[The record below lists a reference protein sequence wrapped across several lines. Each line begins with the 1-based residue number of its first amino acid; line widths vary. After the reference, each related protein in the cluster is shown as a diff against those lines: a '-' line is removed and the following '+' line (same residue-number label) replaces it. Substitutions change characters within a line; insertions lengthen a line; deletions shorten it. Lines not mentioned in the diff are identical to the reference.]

1 MSLLFYY
8 RMKDNTSIIRWSI
21 ILGSFIIISSILWN
35 TYIFFQNFKSEERI
49 KMEIWS
55 KAQTELINSDQENIS
70 PLTLDILR
78 KNTSTP
84 MIMKNIKGNIDSSN
98 IENFN
103 PSDSILVAKLIE
115 KFSRENKPIEIKYN
129 GEILSIL
136 YYGNSTV
143 INKLKYYPLALLLIV
158 FLFGSVVYFFY
169 RSSKTAALNKLWSGM
184 AKETA
189 HQIATPLSSIMGWI
203 EILKNKNIDDNY
215 IDEIQKDIKRLN
227 TITDRF
233 SKIGSVPILEKND
246 IIAETKSAIE
256 YMKNRTSNSLNF
268 KIEAPREEIITLL
281 NAQLYG
287 WTIENLI
294 KNSIDSMKG
303 KGDITIKIAETKLL
317 VDVLIIDTGS
327 GIDKKL
333 FNKIFDP
340 GYTSKE
346 RGWGLGLSLS
356 KRIIEDYHKGT
367 IEVVSSIIGEGTT
380 IKIQLKRTVG

>member
-1 MSLLFYY
+1 
-8 RMKDNTSIIRWSI
+8 MKDNTSIIRWSI

-55 KAQTELINSDQENIS
+55 KAQIELINSDQENIS

-84 MIMKNIKGNIDSSN
+84 MIMENTDGSIEYSN
-98 IENFN
+98 IENFS

-268 KIEAPREEIITLL
+268 KIEAPKEEIITLL
-281 NAQLYG
+281 NPQLYG

>member
-1 MSLLFYY
+1 
-8 RMKDNTSIIRWSI
+8 MKDNTSIIRWSI

-55 KAQTELINSDQENIS
+55 KAQIELINSDQENIS

-268 KIEAPREEIITLL
+268 KIETPKEEIITLL
-281 NAQLYG
+281 NPQLYG

-327 GIDKKL
+327 GINKKL

>member
-1 MSLLFYY
+1 
-8 RMKDNTSIIRWSI
+8 MKDNTNIIRWSI

-55 KAQTELINSDQENIS
+55 KAQIELINSDQENIS
-70 PLTLDILR
+70 SLTLDILR

-84 MIMKNIKGNIDSSN
+84 MIMENTDGSIESSN
-98 IENFN
+98 IENFS

-143 INKLKYYPLALLLIV
+143 INNLKYYPLALLLIV

-268 KIEAPREEIITLL
+268 KIETPKEEIITLL
-281 NAQLYG
+281 NPQLYG

-367 IEVVSSIIGEGTT
+367 IEVISSIIGEGTT

>member
-1 MSLLFYY
+1 
-8 RMKDNTSIIRWSI
+8 MKDNTSIIRWSI

-215 IDEIQKDIKRLN
+215 IDEIQKDVKRLN

-246 IIAETKSAIE
+246 IITETRSAIE

-268 KIEAPREEIITLL
+268 KIETPKEKIITLL
-281 NAQLYG
+281 NPQLYG

-303 KGDITIKIAETKLL
+303 KGDITIKISETKLL

>member
-1 MSLLFYY
+1 
-8 RMKDNTSIIRWSI
+8 MKDNTSIIRWSI

-55 KAQTELINSDQENIS
+55 KAQIELINSDQENIS

-84 MIMKNIKGNIDSSN
+84 MIMENTEGNIEHSN

-103 PSDSILVAKLIE
+103 PSDSILVVKLIE

-215 IDEIQKDIKRLN
+215 IDEIQKDVKRLN

-246 IIAETKSAIE
+246 IITETRSAIE

-268 KIEAPREEIITLL
+268 KIETPKEKIITLL
-281 NAQLYG
+281 NPQLYG

-303 KGDITIKIAETKLL
+303 KGDITIKISETKLL

-356 KRIIEDYHKGT
+356 KRIVEDYHKGT

>member
-1 MSLLFYY
+1 
-8 RMKDNTSIIRWSI
+8 MKDNTNIIRWSI

-55 KAQTELINSDQENIS
+55 KAQIELINSDQENIS
-70 PLTLDILR
+70 SLTLDILR

-84 MIMKNIKGNIDSSN
+84 MIMENTDGSIESSN
-98 IENFN
+98 IENFS

-268 KIEAPREEIITLL
+268 KIETPKEEIITLL
-281 NAQLYG
+281 NPQLYG

>member
-1 MSLLFYY
+1 MGDKTNL
-8 RMKDNTSIIRWSI
+8 IRWSI

-55 KAQTELINSDQENIS
+55 KAQIELINSNEDKIS

-78 KNTSTP
+78 QNTSTP
-84 MIMKNIKGNIDSSN
+84 MIKVNNDGSIEHNN
-98 IENFN
+98 IEDFN
-103 PSDSILVAKLIE
+103 PSDSLLVNRLIK
-115 KFSRENKPIEIKYN
+115 KFSRENKPIEIKYDN
-129 GEILSIL
+129 ELLSTL

-158 FLFGSVVYFFY
+158 VLFGSVVYFFY
-169 RSSKTAALNKLWSGM
+169 RSSRTAALNKLWSGM

-203 EILKNKNIDDNY
+203 EILKQKNIDKSY

-227 TITDRF
+227 IITERF
-233 SKIGSVPILEKND
+233 SNIGSVPTLEKKD
-246 IIAETKSAIE
+246 IISETESTID
-256 YMKNRTSNSLNF
+256 YMKTRSSNSIKFEFIKPNE
-268 KIEAPREEIITLL
+268 KIITLL
-281 NAQLYG
+281 NSQLFS

-303 KGDITIKIAETKLL
+303 SGKIIIEINATKLL
-317 VDVLIIDTGS
+317 TDILIKDTGS
-327 GIDKKL
+327 GIDKKY

-340 GYTSKE
+340 GYTSKK

-356 KRIIEDYHKGT
+356 KRIIEDYHKGL
-367 IEVVSSIIGEGTT
+367 IVVVSSKVGEGTT
-380 IKIQLKRTVG
+380 IKIQLKRTIS

>member
-1 MSLLFYY
+1 
-8 RMKDNTSIIRWSI
+8 MKDNTSIIRWSI

-35 TYIFFQNFKSEERI
+35 TYVFFQNFKSEERI

-55 KAQTELINSDQENIS
+55 KAQIELINSDQENIS

-84 MIMKNIKGNIDSSN
+84 MIMKNTEGSIEHSN

-103 PSDSILVAKLIE
+103 PSDSILVTKLIE

-268 KIEAPREEIITLL
+268 KIEAPKEEIITLL

-367 IEVVSSIIGEGTT
+367 IEVASSIIGEGTT

>member
-1 MSLLFYY
+1 
-8 RMKDNTSIIRWSI
+8 MKDNTSIIRWSI

-55 KAQTELINSDQENIS
+55 KAQIELINSDQENIS
-70 PLTLDILR
+70 SLTLDILR

-268 KIEAPREEIITLL
+268 KIETPKEEIITLL
-281 NAQLYG
+281 NPQLYG

-327 GIDKKL
+327 GINKKL

>member
-1 MSLLFYY
+1 
-8 RMKDNTSIIRWSI
+8 
-21 ILGSFIIISSILWN
+21 
-35 TYIFFQNFKSEERI
+35 
-49 KMEIWS
+49 
-55 KAQTELINSDQENIS
+55 
-70 PLTLDILR
+70 
-78 KNTSTP
+78 
-84 MIMKNIKGNIDSSN
+84 
-98 IENFN
+98 
-103 PSDSILVAKLIE
+103 
-115 KFSRENKPIEIKYN
+115 
-129 GEILSIL
+129 
-136 YYGNSTV
+136 
-143 INKLKYYPLALLLIV
+143 
-158 FLFGSVVYFFY
+158 
-169 RSSKTAALNKLWSGM
+169 
-184 AKETA
+184 
-189 HQIATPLSSIMGWI
+189 MGWI

-215 IDEIQKDIKRLN
+215 IDEIQKDVKRLN

-246 IIAETKSAIE
+246 IITETRSAIE

-268 KIEAPREEIITLL
+268 KIETPKEKIITLL
-281 NAQLYG
+281 NPQLYG

-303 KGDITIKIAETKLL
+303 KGDITIKISETKLL

>member
-1 MSLLFYY
+1 
-8 RMKDNTSIIRWSI
+8 MKDNTSIIRWSI

-84 MIMKNIKGNIDSSN
+84 MIMENTEGNIEHSN

-103 PSDSILVAKLIE
+103 PSDSILVVKLIE

-215 IDEIQKDIKRLN
+215 IDEIQKDVKRLN

-246 IIAETKSAIE
+246 IITETRSAIE

-268 KIEAPREEIITLL
+268 KIETPKEKIITLL
-281 NAQLYG
+281 NPQLYG

-303 KGDITIKIAETKLL
+303 KGDITIKISETKLL

>member
-1 MSLLFYY
+1 
-8 RMKDNTSIIRWSI
+8 
-21 ILGSFIIISSILWN
+21 
-35 TYIFFQNFKSEERI
+35 
-49 KMEIWS
+49 
-55 KAQTELINSDQENIS
+55 
-70 PLTLDILR
+70 
-78 KNTSTP
+78 
-84 MIMKNIKGNIDSSN
+84 
-98 IENFN
+98 
-103 PSDSILVAKLIE
+103 
-115 KFSRENKPIEIKYN
+115 
-129 GEILSIL
+129 
-136 YYGNSTV
+136 
-143 INKLKYYPLALLLIV
+143 
-158 FLFGSVVYFFY
+158 
-169 RSSKTAALNKLWSGM
+169 M

-268 KIEAPREEIITLL
+268 KIETPKEEIITLL
-281 NAQLYG
+281 NPQLYG